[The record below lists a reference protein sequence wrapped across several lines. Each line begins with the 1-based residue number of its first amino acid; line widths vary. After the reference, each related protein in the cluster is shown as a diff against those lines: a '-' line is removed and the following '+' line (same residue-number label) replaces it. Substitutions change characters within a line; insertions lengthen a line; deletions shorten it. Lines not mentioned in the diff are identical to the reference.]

1 MSLPSNELVELFAN
15 AVGLLLTIVGV
26 LLLFKRQHRYDW
38 WGWGGLVFIL
48 VGTVCQIMANRGLRL
63 AFG

>member
-1 MSLPSNELVELFAN
+1 MPELVAALN

-38 WGWGGLVFIL
+38 RSWLGLVFIV
-48 VGTVCQIMANRGLRL
+48 VGTVCLTGSRIGV
-63 AFG
+63 G

>member
-38 WGWGGLVFIL
+38 RSWLGLIFIV
-48 VGTVCQIMANRGLRL
+48 VGIVTQIMANRV
-63 AFG
+63 